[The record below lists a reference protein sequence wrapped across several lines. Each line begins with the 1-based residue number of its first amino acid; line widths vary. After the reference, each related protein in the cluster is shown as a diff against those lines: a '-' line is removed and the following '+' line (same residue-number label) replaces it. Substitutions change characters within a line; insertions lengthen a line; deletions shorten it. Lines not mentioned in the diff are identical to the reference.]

1 VKAPPKS
8 GPQIKA
14 MLKFAVMIPV
24 HNARNR
30 TATTVA
36 TIKRAPDMIPAAP
49 TPATKRP
56 TISIS
61 DDIAA
66 PEMAE
71 PISKMKKR

>member
-1 VKAPPKS
+1 MNAPPNS

-14 MLKFAVMIPV
+14 MLKFAVIILV
-24 HNARNR
+24 YNARNR
-30 TATTVA
+30 TVTTVA
-36 TIKRAPDMIPAAP
+36 TIKRAPDIIPAAP

-61 DDIAA
+61 DDVAA
-66 PEMAE
+66 PEIAE